1 MGWEEVV
8 GRSEAERDMCMRRL
22 LWKLMEKQVDLEVL
36 MEEITGIKW
45 LMQQEE

>member
-8 GRSEAERDMCMRRL
+8 GRSEAERDMRMRRL
-22 LWKLMEKQVDLEVL
+22 SWKLAKKWVDLKVL
-36 MEEITGIKW
+36 MEEIAGIEW